1 MIFGLSPYKAAISQ
15 RAYAVSEE
23 RLQCRCAAFHWMQI
37 FTFDWES
44 KAGAICFLTHLKPLH
59 AAGGIGKDTWTGRGE
74 EKINFLTDQTHESV
88 HLCKHLMVD
97 QKEKDGVIIKLQD

>member
-23 RLQCRCAAFHWMQI
+23 RLKCRCAAFHWMQI

-44 KAGAICFLTHLKPLH
+44 KAGAICFLTHLKLLQPE
-59 AAGGIGKDTWTGRGE
+59 ASAKRSGQGGVKRKSIA
-74 EKINFLTDQTHESV
+74 DQTHESV

-97 QKEKDGVIIKLQD
+97 QKEKNGVIIKLQD